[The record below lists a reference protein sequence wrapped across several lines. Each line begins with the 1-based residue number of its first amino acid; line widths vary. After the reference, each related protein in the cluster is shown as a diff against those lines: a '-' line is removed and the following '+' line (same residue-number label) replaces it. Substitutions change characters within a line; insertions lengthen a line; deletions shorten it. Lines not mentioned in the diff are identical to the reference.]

1 MKKFLSM
8 LLAIIVATG
17 AFSITFVSA
26 SADEPPLLISPA
38 PAAQRV
44 FTDVEPGTALETA
57 LVKLKNAGIIN
68 GYEDGS
74 FQPAGGLS
82 RAEFCKMINILF
94 GYTELATTG
103 FPDVPADA
111 WYHDHVLIAK
121 KQGYIQGFEDGTF
134 RGNEKIT
141 REQVC
146 VIIDRINNCY
156 KLYDVVINDEV
167 SDWSRESVIKVIS
180 NGLMP
185 LEEGGTFR
193 AKQIITRAEFSY
205 VFVPFLDARAEIEAD
220 KEQTPGTGAGTGT
233 GSTTKPAGSTTKPGS
248 GAVVPGGGG
257 AVKPG
262 TGTTNPPAG
271 GDKEDEGGTGTTN
284 PPAGGDK
291 EDEGGTGT
299 TNPPTGGDK
308 EDEGGTGTTNPPAGG
323 DDGNDDPTDPPAGG
337 DDGNDY
343 PTDPPAGDDDDEVD
357 MTEDDIVIDEIKKLL
372 ADLDARKRFTHPKE
386 FGPFFNKLKNVLR
399 DVIAD
404 SETILIT
411 PEYVNE
417 EYYDVMQEFKED
429 YKNLCDICVGEFNAI
444 VNDCATKYK
453 TVLVEYFYDIIP
465 EEAFEMID

>member
-8 LLAIIVATG
+8 LLAIIVSAG

-167 SDWSRESVIKVIS
+167 SDWSS
-180 NGLMP
+180 
-185 LEEGGTFR
+185 
-193 AKQIITRAEFSY
+193 
-205 VFVPFLDARAEIEAD
+205 
-220 KEQTPGTGAGTGT
+220 
-233 GSTTKPAGSTTKPGS
+233 
-248 GAVVPGGGG
+248 
-257 AVKPG
+257 
-262 TGTTNPPAG
+262 
-271 GDKEDEGGTGTTN
+271 
-284 PPAGGDK
+284 
-291 EDEGGTGT
+291 
-299 TNPPTGGDK
+299 
-308 EDEGGTGTTNPPAGG
+308 
-323 DDGNDDPTDPPAGG
+323 
-337 DDGNDY
+337 
-343 PTDPPAGDDDDEVD
+343 
-357 MTEDDIVIDEIKKLL
+357 
-372 ADLDARKRFTHPKE
+372 
-386 FGPFFNKLKNVLR
+386 
-399 DVIAD
+399 
-404 SETILIT
+404 
-411 PEYVNE
+411 
-417 EYYDVMQEFKED
+417 
-429 YKNLCDICVGEFNAI
+429 
-444 VNDCATKYK
+444 
-453 TVLVEYFYDIIP
+453 
-465 EEAFEMID
+465 